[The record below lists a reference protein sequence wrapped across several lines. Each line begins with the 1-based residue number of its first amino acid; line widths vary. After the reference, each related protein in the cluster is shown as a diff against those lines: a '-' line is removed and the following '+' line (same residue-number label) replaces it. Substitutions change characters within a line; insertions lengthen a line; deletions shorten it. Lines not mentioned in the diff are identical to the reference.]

1 MENKIKTFKSFSLN
15 ENENKD
21 IKNYMFFTN
30 LQTIKRLV
38 DDMLTMDES
47 EIDKQL
53 TNGHDWATDHIST
66 SKDDIE
72 EIYNFLRGS
81 KDSK

>member
-1 MENKIKTFKSFSLN
+1 MENKIKTFKSFSL
-15 ENENKD
+15 NENKD

-53 TNGHDWATDHIST
+53 TNGHDWASDHIST

>member
-1 MENKIKTFKSFSLN
+1 MENKIKTFKNFSIN
-15 ENENKD
+15 ENED

-53 TNGHDWATDHIST
+53 TNGHDWASDHMST

-72 EIYNFLRGS
+72 EIYNFLRGN

>member
-1 MENKIKTFKSFSLN
+1 MENKIKTFKNFSIN
-15 ENENKD
+15 ENED
-21 IKNYMFFTN
+21 TKNYMFFTN

-53 TNGHDWATDHIST
+53 SNGHDWASDHMST
-66 SKDDIE
+66 TKDDIE
-72 EIYNFLRGS
+72 EIYNFLRGN